1 MKFYS
6 PDLVVTITSSPSG
19 SSYQA
24 GTWISF
30 QCSAARGSE
39 LYTYKWRV
47 SCDATGVI
55 LFESSPG
62 QETTF
67 RVKSTP
73 SSCYDRIECVAEDMV
88 LPLTG
93 FASTTISSVTG
104 EH

>member
-1 MKFYS
+1 M
-6 PDLVVTITSSPSG
+6 VTLTSSPSG
-19 SSYQA
+19 PSYQA

-55 LFESSPG
+55 IFESSPG

-67 RVKSTP
+67 RIKSTP
-73 SSCYDRIECVAEDMV
+73 SSCYDRVECVAEDVV

-93 FASTTISSVTG
+93 FASVTITSVAG
-104 EH
+104 MQ